1 MSGRLEEL
9 ERKAKD
15 IRDFILDVYYDVDLP
30 IGPLL
35 DAYGNAVAEL
45 VQEERRTRRRKIAKR
60 MAARLRA
67 VLWLDERR
75 LLRKLGPVAGP
86 FADLAVAVARGEI
99 SSRRAEEVF
108 SEQLTR
114 LFKENSDPEHQYF
127 VSDIDRIE
135 RCLIGFA
142 DRIGERFLAR
152 LEER

>member
-9 ERKAKD
+9 ERRVKG
-15 IRDFILDVYYDVDLP
+15 IRDFVLDVYCDVDLP

-45 VQEERRTRRRKIAKR
+45 VQEERRSRRTKIAKGL
-60 MAARLRA
+60 AARLRA

-75 LLRKLGPVAGP
+75 LLRKLGPLAGP

-99 SSRRAEEVF
+99 SSRRAAKVF

-114 LFKENSDPEHQYF
+114 LFKENPDPEPPFF
-127 VSDIDRIE
+127 VFDVDSIE

-142 DRIGERFLAR
+142 DRIERFLEV
-152 LEER
+152 L

>member
-99 SSRRAEEVF
+99 SSRRAAEVF

-114 LFKENSDPEHQYF
+114 
-127 VSDIDRIE
+127 
-135 RCLIGFA
+135 
-142 DRIGERFLAR
+142 
-152 LEER
+152 